1 LPAVTGAPV
10 TSPATQREEPSPGLL
25 LAGMILLAIVLRFL
39 RLGMWNF
46 EATEIFTLRDS
57 VRPQW
62 LNPRP
67 LGYLLNYYLVRPF
80 HPLDEL
86 GLRIVPALAGVVA
99 IPVFYAGARRLI
111 GVRAA
116 LLGTLLLTV
125 SGLHV
130 FYAQFAR
137 YWSLVFLFCAV
148 FPFALYLGLRDR
160 SWRWTIVGLL
170 TFVLAVLSH
179 PVSGFALVGP
189 LLCVLWTYCRP
200 VYLRQAWSYRS
211 VRWGAAAGVVLL
223 VLIAIRFVPMLHN
236 WIVMHDTHPG
246 AGQFLLPPK
255 RPPVIKQIVLL
266 MGYFESL
273 SLPVVLAAAAGI
285 YLLWRGRDRSL
296 AVWIAGGALC
306 HLLVIALISL
316 RTAVSFFYL
325 LPAAPAFYLA
335 AGVFL
340 DRVFAVDWKVRP
352 NWLMPVTVTI
362 AIIATGLP
370 TLISQY
376 LNGRRYDFRGAAQ
389 WLQRHLSPQDVVVSD
404 QPMVLA
410 HYLPEAEVGKL
421 RPEPAA
427 LSEEVR
433 GLPAGRR
440 LWIVAPA
447 PAHAFRT
454 NLEGGG
460 LARWLYDN
468 CQLANTVGQG
478 RIDFRQQYLELFRCP
493 PVQNGTAE
501 H

>member
-1 LPAVTGAPV
+1 M
-10 TSPATQREEPSPGLL
+10 TSPAARREAPSPALL
-25 LAGMILLAIVLRFL
+25 LAVMIVLALVLRFL

-62 LNPRP
+62 HNPRP

-86 GLRIVPALAGVVA
+86 GLRIVPALAGVAA
-99 IPVFYAGARRLI
+99 IPVFYAIARRLV

-116 LLGTLLLTV
+116 LLGTLLVTV

-148 FPFALYLGLRDR
+148 FPYAFYLGLRDR
-160 SWRWTIVGLL
+160 SWRWSIVGLGTL
-170 TFVLAVLSH
+170 VLAILAH
-179 PVSGFALVGP
+179 PVSAIALGGP
-189 LLCVLWTYCRP
+189 ILCLLWTYLRP
-200 VYLRQAWSYRS
+200 TYLRQAWTSQS
-211 VRWGAAAGVVLL
+211 VRWGTAVGALLL
-223 VLIAIRFVPMLHN
+223 VVIAVRFVPMLRN
-236 WIVMHDTHPG
+236 WIIIHDAHPG

-266 MGYFESL
+266 MGYLESL

-285 YLLWRGRDRSL
+285 YLLFRGRDRRL
-296 AVWIAGGALC
+296 AVWIAGVTLF
-306 HLLVIALISL
+306 HLLFIALISL
-316 RTAVSFFYL
+316 RTAVSLFYL

-340 DRVFAVDWKVRP
+340 DRVFAAEWNVRP
-352 NWLMPVTVTI
+352 NWLMPVTITL

-376 LNGRRYDFRGAAQ
+376 LNGRRFDFRSAAQ
-389 WLQRHLSPQDVVVSD
+389 WLKPQLSASDVIVSD

-410 HYLPEAEVGKL
+410 HYLPDIEVGKL
-421 RPEPAA
+421 RPDAAA
-427 LSEEVR
+427 LAEDVR
-433 GLPAGRR
+433 RLPAGRT

-447 PAHAFRT
+447 PAHALRT

-493 PVQNGTAE
+493 PVQAQTAGR
-501 H
+501 

>member
-1 LPAVTGAPV
+1 V
-10 TSPATQREEPSPGLL
+10 TSTATRREAPSPLLL
-25 LAGMILLAIVLRFL
+25 LAGMIVLAIVLRFL

-57 VRPQW
+57 ARPQW

-86 GLRIVPALAGVVA
+86 GLRIVPAIAGVAA
-99 IPVFYAGARRLI
+99 IPVFYAMARRLL

-148 FPFALYLGLRDR
+148 FPFAFYLGLRDR
-160 SWRWTIVGLL
+160 SWRWAMLGLV
-170 TFVLAVLSH
+170 TFILAVLSH
-179 PVSGFALVGP
+179 PVSAFALLGP
-189 LLCVLWTYCRP
+189 LLCVLWAYCRP
-200 VYLRQAWSYRS
+200 AYLRQAWSYRS
-211 VRWGAAAGVVLL
+211 VRWGTVAAAALL
-223 VLIAIRFVPMLHN
+223 TAVAIRFVPMLRN
-236 WIVMHDTHPG
+236 WIVMHDSHPG

-255 RPPVIKQIVLL
+255 RPPVIKQLVLL

-285 YLLWRGRDRSL
+285 YLLWRARDRRL
-296 AVWIAGGALC
+296 AVWIAGVAVI
-306 HLLVIALISL
+306 HLLVIAVISL

-340 DRVFAVDWKVRP
+340 DRVFAVDWNVRP
-352 NWLMPVTVTI
+352 NWLMPATITV

-376 LNGRRYDFRGAAQ
+376 LNGRRYDFRTAAE
-389 WLQRHLSPQDVVVSD
+389 WLKPHLSAEDVVVSD

-410 HYLPEAEVGKL
+410 HYLPSVPVGKL

-427 LSEEVR
+427 LSEAVR
-433 GLPAGRR
+433 GLPPTHR

-460 LARWLYDN
+460 LAEWLYDN
-468 CQLANTVGQG
+468 CQLANTVGRG

-493 PVQNGTAE
+493 PVQGETARR
-501 H
+501 